1 MLKLSTTADCSLYS
15 PSLYFHHIHIPDSNL
30 LTPRTITIYS
40 IVSLL
45 LMAVALALVW
55 FKAVPQKFFV
65 PLFAFSLTLFVIRIV
80 LRIVLARQERRRNN
94 DDGSS
99 T

>member
-1 MLKLSTTADCSLYS
+1 
-15 PSLYFHHIHIPDSNL
+15 
-30 LTPRTITIYS
+30 
-40 IVSLL
+40 
-45 LMAVALALVW
+45 MAVALALVW